1 MAPSEIIKRMQDA
14 AAAYD
19 REELGARATLLNL
32 NRQLLAE
39 LETPSDFVQRIWFTT
54 SPTTNFQKASLGGSL
69 EVANNTKIF
78 QHLQKAKDG
87 LTSQALSEKTGI
99 AVPLLNRF
107 MRHFAAHK
115 VVRFSKPTGW
125 HATDLSNTLA
135 KENHQHSISF
145 CQRAAAKSFCFF
157 PDHFKQA
164 NYQHPGLPDG
174 PYQYAHNSSLPFF
187 DWLVANPP
195 YVNWFGSFMSV
206 YRAGN
211 PDWWE
216 FYPVEERLAAGFDK
230 SKSDVLVVDVG
241 GGRGH
246 DLLSFSN
253 GIKSPGRLILQDLP
267 EVIADVTETTA
278 FESQAYDFFT
288 PQPVHGAR
296 SYFLHSILHDWGTE
310 HGVEILKSL
319 KPALTPGYS
328 KVLINEIVLSEE
340 NPSLPA
346 TSMDMMMLGHIGEAC
361 ERTEEDFRAIA
372 AEAGLEVIGI
382 FSNAASP
389 ESVIELMLPSKEDR
403 A

>member
-1 MAPSEIIKRMQDA
+1 MAPSEIIKHMQDA

-19 REELGARATLLNL
+19 REELGARATLLDL

-39 LETPSDFVQRIWFTT
+39 LETPTDFVQRIWFTT
-54 SPTTNFQKASLGGSL
+54 ASLGGSL

-87 LTSQALSEKTGI
+87 LTTQVLSEKTGI
-99 AVPLLNRF
+99 AESLLDRF

-115 VVRFSKPTGW
+115 VVTFSKPTGW
-125 HATDLSNTLA
+125 RATDLSNTLA
-135 KENHQHSISF
+135 RENYQHSISF

-174 PYQYAHNSSLPFF
+174 PYQYAHNSSLPF

-216 FYPVEERLAAGFDK
+216 FYPVEERLAFGFDK
-230 SKSDVLVVDVG
+230 VKSDVFVVDVG

-246 DLLSFSN
+246 DLLSFAN

-267 EVIADVTETTA
+267 EVIVDVTEATT
-278 FESQAYDFFT
+278 FEIQAHDFFT
-288 PQPVHGAR
+288 PQPVPGAR
-296 SYFLHSILHDWGTE
+296 AYFLHSILHDWSAE
-310 HGVEILKSL
+310 HGVQILKSL

-361 ERTEEDFRAIA
+361 ERTEEDFRAIEA
-372 AEAGLEVIGI
+372 DAGLEVVGI

-389 ESVIELMLPSKEDR
+389 ESVIELMLPSREKQ

>member
-54 SPTTNFQKASLGGSL
+54 ASLGGSL

-216 FYPVEERLAAGFDK
+216 FYPVEERLATGFDK

-288 PQPVHGAR
+288 PKPVHGAR

-310 HGVEILKSL
+310 HGVEIVKSL